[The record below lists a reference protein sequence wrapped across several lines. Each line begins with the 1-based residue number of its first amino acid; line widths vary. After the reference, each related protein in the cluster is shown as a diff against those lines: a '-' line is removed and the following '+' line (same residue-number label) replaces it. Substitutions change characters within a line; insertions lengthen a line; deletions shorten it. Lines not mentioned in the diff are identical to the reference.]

1 MVSLEILCCPHYSWY
16 LAKLGLPEKNGPM
29 SAVSDFGVLELH
41 VSGHRWDIK
50 ATSWV
55 SGEGFFQ
62 SSLLVVA
69 ICCQAGG
76 GGRGGGGW
84 RHLKRSRDSWEV
96 GRKVARDASLGSS
109 MPDTSWMS
117 SWFSSLKRLMRAGE
131 PSEYLIDTYKKF
143 HRLCLHEVLLK
154 VHIKPQG
161 PLGTF
166 DPGKWL
172 TCLVSGERC
181 NLFMKCLN

>member
-1 MVSLEILCCPHYSWY
+1 MDTGETSRPRAGCREKASFKALSWWWR
-16 LAKLGLPEKNGPM
+16 
-29 SAVSDFGVLELH
+29 SAARLVEV
-41 VSGHRWDIK
+41 
-50 ATSWV
+50 
-55 SGEGFFQ
+55 EG
-62 SSLLVVA
+62 
-69 ICCQAGG
+69 
-76 GGRGGGGW
+76 GGGGW

-161 PLGTF
+161 PLGTL
-166 DPGKWL
+166 DPGK
-172 TCLVSGERC
+172 
-181 NLFMKCLN
+181 